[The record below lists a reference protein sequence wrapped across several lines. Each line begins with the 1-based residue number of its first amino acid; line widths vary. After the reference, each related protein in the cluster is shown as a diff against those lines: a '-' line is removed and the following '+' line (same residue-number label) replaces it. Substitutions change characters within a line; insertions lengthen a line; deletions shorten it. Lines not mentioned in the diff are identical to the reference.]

1 MTLLNTRLFTDI
13 IGPFVMLL
21 AAFGCLYL
29 VAVMG
34 EKV

>member
-1 MTLLNTRLFTDI
+1 MELLNTRLFTDI
-13 IGPFVMLL
+13 IGPSIGLY
-21 AAFGCLYL
+21 AFLGCLYL